1 VAVHDFCARPFE
13 TVRSKTSL
21 VAVLDRLQAV
31 ALAAVTDPDGILVGL
46 LTRQNLGETALR
58 RYRLPLIGWLW
69 SGTPMKLASRT
80 RRRGS

>member
-1 VAVHDFCARPFE
+1 
-13 TVRSKTSL
+13 
-21 VAVLDRLQAV
+21 V